1 MKRPVTDLLIDDVAK
16 RVAARMRDAHQD
28 IATRWLFRLT
38 EVVPVAVGDVFPG
51 ARLLDHI
58 PELVREIAGYLAAP
72 EAEAIAANTAVMA
85 KAQELG
91 ELRHAQEASVHQVVL
106 EYRILAEILALF
118 VRDEVAGIEGAEAL
132 QCVTV
137 MHRLHLCVGVLM
149 QTTVDRFIA
158 EYTATIQDQT
168 RRLDSFNRMATH
180 ELRQPLAAIQY
191 AATALTMTT
200 AAPVRD
206 KLVTAIDR
214 SAAQMT
220 GLVRTLE
227 RVSRLSS
234 QDGPHQQRVE
244 ISGIAAQVARQL
256 GEMAA
261 ARGVRIEVAD
271 DLPALVVDAGR
282 LELVIVNLLSNGIKY
297 CDPAKADRIVA
308 VEPAR
313 TAADTACGF
322 AVRDNGIGIPSPY
335 LGDVFSQF
343 FRAHSRRD
351 QELGTDGIG
360 LGLAIVADCV
370 KAMDGRIDVSSVE
383 GQGSIFTVTLPR
395 DAGQGP

>member
-1 MKRPVTDLLIDDVAK
+1 MTDLLIDDVAK
-16 RVAARMRDAHQD
+16 RIAARMRDAHQD
-28 IATRWLFRLT
+28 IATRWLFRLS

-58 PELVREIAGYLAAP
+58 PELVREIAGYLSAP
-72 EAEAIAANTAVMA
+72 EAEAIAANTSVMA

-118 VRDEVAGIEGAEAL
+118 VRDEIGAIEGADAM

-149 QTTVDRFIA
+149 QTTVDRFIT

-168 RRLDSFNRMATH
+168 RRLDSFNRLATH

-191 AATALTMTT
+191 AVTALAMTQD
-200 AAPVRD
+200 ADVRE

-214 SAAQMT
+214 SAGQMT
-220 GLVRTLE
+220 TLVRTLE
-227 RVSRLSS
+227 RVSRLNAT
-234 QDGPHQQRVE
+234 DGPHQQRVE
-244 ISGIAAQVARQL
+244 IGGVAAQVARQL
-256 GEMAA
+256 DEMAA
-261 ARGVRIEVAD
+261 ARGVRIEIAD

-297 CDPAKADRIVA
+297 CDQAKPDRIVA
-308 VEPAR
+308 VEPGR
-313 TAADTACGF
+313 AAGGNECAF
-322 AVRDNGIGIPSPY
+322 AIRDNGLGIPSPY

-343 FRAHSRRD
+343 FRAHARRD

-370 KAMDGRIDVSSVE
+370 KAMGGRIDVSSVE
-383 GQGSIFTVTLPR
+383 GEGSTFTVTLPKE
-395 DAGQGP
+395 AGQRT